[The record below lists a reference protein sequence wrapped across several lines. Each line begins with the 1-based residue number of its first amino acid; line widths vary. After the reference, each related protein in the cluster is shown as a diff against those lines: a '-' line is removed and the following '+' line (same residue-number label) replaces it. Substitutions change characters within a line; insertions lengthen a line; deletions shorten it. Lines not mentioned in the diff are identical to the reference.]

1 MTKGYEL
8 ADNIVVKRNDF
19 LQMAYSLSIQ
29 EQRIILCCVSQIDS
43 REKASQKDEFV
54 VSVQQIHDIFGD
66 DTKKNMY
73 KGLRDATDR
82 LGNRWIVQRSD
93 DSKRVT
99 KLRWVWKI
107 QYNDDMGDITLNFSR
122 DVLDYLS
129 DISKTFTKYKLSD
142 VSKFR
147 CMYSIRI
154 YELLQQW
161 LGVGEVEY
169 ALDDLRERLDLG
181 KKYGRWADFKR
192 NVIDISVDEINKFSN
207 LQVSYGVR
215 KSRRKITGVQ
225 FNFTTK
231 RKNSKKEISSTN
243 EADKMMEFVRAN
255 EKLTRGKSA
264 YEIRKLMKKRK

>member
-1 MTKGYEL
+1 MNDGIEL
-8 ADNIVVKRNDF
+8 GDNIVVKRNDF

-43 REKASQKDEFV
+43 REKTTHNDEFV

-66 DTKKNMY
+66 ETQKNMY
-73 KGLRDATDR
+73 KGLRVATDR

-93 DSKRVT
+93 NSKKVM

-107 QYNDDMGDITLNFSR
+107 QYNDEQGNITLNFSR

-161 LGVGEVEY
+161 AGVGEVEY
-169 ALDDLRERLDLG
+169 SLDDLRERLDLG
-181 KKYGRWADFKR
+181 EKYGRWADFKR
-192 NVIDISVDEINKFSN
+192 NVIDVSVDEINEHSN
-207 LQVSYGVR
+207 IDVSYGTR
-215 KSRRKITGVQ
+215 KSKRKITGVQ
-225 FNFTTK
+225 FTFTTK
-231 RKNSKKEISSTN
+231 RKRKKNNISSTSETDRMN
-243 EADKMMEFVRAN
+243 EFVRQN
-255 EKLTRGKSA
+255 EKLTRGKSEN
-264 YEIRKLMKKRK
+264 EIRKLMTKDM

>member
-1 MTKGYEL
+1 MSDEVGLGE
-8 ADNIVVKRNDF
+8 NIVVKRNDF
-19 LQMAYSLSIQ
+19 LQMGYSLSIQ

-43 REKASQKDEFV
+43 REKATHKDEFV

-66 DTKKNMY
+66 ETQKNMY
-73 KGLRDATDR
+73 KGLREATDR
-82 LGNRWIVQRSD
+82 LGNRWIVKRSD

-107 QYNDDMGDITLNFSR
+107 QYNDEMGDITLNFSR

-161 LGVGEVEY
+161 AGVGEVEY
-169 ALDDLRERLDLG
+169 SVEELRERLDLQ
-181 KKYGRWADFKR
+181 KKYLRWADFKR
-192 NVIDISVDEINKFSN
+192 NVIDISVDEINKHSN
-207 LQVSYGVR
+207 LSVSYGMR

-225 FNFTTK
+225 FTFTTK
-231 RKNSKKEISSTN
+231 RKKNKKEISSTS
-243 EADKMMEFVRAN
+243 EATRMDQFVREN
-255 EKLTRGKSA
+255 ERLTRGKSVFD
-264 YEIRKLMKKRK
+264 IRKLMKKR

>member
-1 MTKGYEL
+1 MNNGIEL
-8 ADNIVVKRNDF
+8 GDNIVVKRNDF

-43 REKASQKDEFV
+43 REKATQNDEFV

-66 DTKKNMY
+66 DTQKNMY
-73 KGLRDATDR
+73 RGLRDATDR

-93 DSKRVT
+93 DSKRVM

-107 QYNDDMGDITLNFSR
+107 QYNDEKGDITLNFSR

-142 VSKFR
+142 VSQFR

-161 LGVGEVEY
+161 SGVGEVEY
-169 ALDDLRERLDLG
+169 SLEDLRERLDLG
-181 KKYGRWADFKR
+181 EKYGRWADFKR
-192 NVIDISVDEINKFSN
+192 NVIDASVDEINKHSN
-207 LQVSYGVR
+207 LKVSYGVR

-231 RKNSKKEISSTN
+231 RKRNKKDIGPASE
-243 EADKMMEFVRAN
+243 DKMMEFVRAN
-255 EKLTRGKSA
+255 EKLTRGKSE
-264 YEIRKLMKKRK
+264 YEIRKLMSKGK